1 MTEQLTSGLPSSIV
15 GGEAADAADL
25 ALAFPRLTENECIR
39 LRAFGTPQTVNVG
52 DTLFEP
58 GDVTYDL
65 VLIDDGVVD
74 IVSAPTLGKP
84 EAIVVQHRAGGLI
97 GELNLLTGQT
107 VYLTARVSEPG
118 TVYRI
123 GPDAFRRVMS
133 EDPELSDL
141 LLKALL
147 TRRKLLKDAPAAA
160 RNIVIVGSSLSATA
174 LALRTYA
181 ARQVLPHKWFDA
193 ETLEGKRVMA
203 AAELTAAD
211 LPAVLTPSRTLRRT
225 TPGELAEHL
234 GLSYHRSADRS
245 IDVAVVGGGPAG
257 LAAAVY
263 GASEGLATVLIDAVA
278 TGGQAA
284 ASSRIENYLGFP
296 SGLSGA
302 ELTGRA
308 SIQALKF
315 GAELSSPCKAV
326 SLDCTGGQLRVVLQ
340 DGTDIVAR
348 SVIIATGARYRS
360 LPLERWPDFE
370 GAGIYY
376 AATEIEA
383 RACGNQ
389 PVTVVGGANSAGQ
402 AALYLASRDSA
413 VNLVVRGPDLTAGM
427 SAYLADRLHASSQ
440 VTIHTQTEV
449 TALHGDTSLRRVTL
463 THRATDEVEDAAC
476 SGLFCFIGAV
486 PSTDWLTRVA
496 LDEDGF
502 VRTDTQLLEPD
513 LGDIWSHMG
522 RAPLPFESSMP
533 AVFAAGDVRS
543 GSMKRVAAAVGEG
556 SSAIRSVHAALGVR
570 V

>member
-1 MTEQLTSGLPSSIV
+1 
-15 GGEAADAADL
+15 
-25 ALAFPRLTENECIR
+25 
-39 LRAFGTPQTVNVG
+39 
-52 DTLFEP
+52 
-58 GDVTYDL
+58 
-65 VLIDDGVVD
+65 
-74 IVSAPTLGKP
+74 
-84 EAIVVQHRAGGLI
+84 
-97 GELNLLTGQT
+97 
-107 VYLTARVSEPG
+107 
-118 TVYRI
+118 
-123 GPDAFRRVMS
+123 
-133 EDPELSDL
+133 
-141 LLKALL
+141 
-147 TRRKLLKDAPAAA
+147 
-160 RNIVIVGSSLSATA
+160 
-174 LALRTYA
+174 
-181 ARQVLPHKWFDA
+181 
-193 ETLEGKRVMA
+193 VMA
-203 AAELTAAD
+203 AAELTVAD
-211 LPAVLTPSRTLRRT
+211 LPAVLMPNLILRRT
-225 TPGELAEHL
+225 TPGEFAEHL

-348 SVIIATGARYRS
+348 SVILATGARYRS
-360 LPLERWPDFE
+360 LALERWPDFE

-383 RACGNQ
+383 RVCSNQ

-402 AALYLASRDSA
+402 AALYLASRDST
-413 VNLVVRGPDLTAGM
+413 VNLVVRGPDLFSDM
-427 SAYLADRLHASSQ
+427 SAYLADRLHATPQ
-440 VTIHTQTEV
+440 VTIHTETEV
-449 TALHGDTSLRRVTL
+449 TALHGDKSLSRVTL
-463 THRATDEVEDAAC
+463 TNRTTGEVQDQAC

-486 PSTDWLTRVA
+486 PATDWLTRVA

-502 VRTDTQLLEPD
+502 IRTDTQLLETD
-513 LGDIWSHMG
+513 LGEIWTHMG
-522 RAPLPFESSMP
+522 RAPLPFETSMP
-533 AVFAAGDVRS
+533 AVFAAGDARS

>member
-1 MTEQLTSGLPSSIV
+1 MGDDVSATPE
-15 GGEAADAADL
+15 DL
-25 ALAFPRLTENECIR
+25 AEAFPNLTESQCVR
-39 LRAFGTPQTVNVG
+39 LRAFGIPQTLNVG
-52 DTLFEP
+52 ETLFKP
-58 GDVTYDL
+58 GDITYDL
-65 VLIDDGVVD
+65 VLIDTGVVD
-74 IVSAPTLGKP
+74 IVSPPTTDVP
-84 EAIVVQHRAGGLI
+84 EEAVVVQHRAGGLL

-107 VYLTARVSEPG
+107 VYLTARVSEVA

-123 GPDAFRRVMS
+123 KPDSFRRLMS

-141 LLKALL
+141 VLKALL
-147 TRRKLLKDAPAAA
+147 TRRKLLRDNRAAA
-160 RNIVIVGSSLSATA
+160 RGIEIVGSSLSASA

-181 ARQVLPHKWFDA
+181 ARQVLPHLWFDS
-193 ETLEGKRVMA
+193 EGVEGKAFMSA
-203 AAELTAAD
+203 AGLTVAD
-211 LPAVLTPSRTLRRT
+211 LPAVLTPSRTLRGA

-234 GLSYHRSADRS
+234 GLSYHRAADKS

-315 GAELSSPCKAV
+315 GAELSSPCKAA
-326 SLDCTGGQLRVVLQ
+326 SLDCSGGQLRVVLE
-340 DGTDIVAR
+340 DGTDIVTR

-383 RACGNQ
+383 RVCGNQ
-389 PVTVVGGANSAGQ
+389 PVSVVGGANSAGQ

-413 VNLVVRGPDLTAGM
+413 VNLVVRGSDLFAGM
-427 SAYLADRLHASSQ
+427 SAYLADRLMATPQ
-440 VTIHTQTEV
+440 VTIHTDTEV
-449 TALHGDTSLRRVTL
+449 TALHGDASLSRVTL
-463 THRATDEVEDAAC
+463 TNRATGEVHDAAC

-486 PSTDWLTRVA
+486 PATEWLTRVA

-502 VRTDTQLLEPD
+502 IRTDTQLQDVD
-513 LGDIWSHMG
+513 LGEIWAHMG
-522 RAPLPFESSMP
+522 RRPLPFETSMP
-533 AVFAAGDVRS
+533 AVFAAGDARS

-556 SSAIRSVHAALGVR
+556 SSAVRSVHAALGVR
-570 V
+570 L

>member
-15 GGEAADAADL
+15 GGEDADPADL
-25 ALAFPRLTENECIR
+25 ALAFPRLTEDECTR
-39 LRAFGTPQTVNVG
+39 LRAFGTAQTVNVG
-52 DTLFEP
+52 DTLFVP

-65 VLIDDGVVD
+65 MLIDEGAVD

-84 EAIVVQHRAGGLI
+84 EALVVQHRAGGLI

-107 VYLTARVSEPG
+107 VYLTARVSEAG

-123 GPDAFRRVMS
+123 GPEAFRRVMS

-141 LLKALL
+141 LLKALF

-160 RNIVIVGSSLSATA
+160 RNIVIVGSSLSSTA

-211 LPAVLTPSRTLRRT
+211 LPAVLTPSRTLRRA

-234 GLSYHRSADRS
+234 GLSYHRSPDRS

-263 GASEGLATVLIDAVA
+263 GASEGLATVLIDAIA

-348 SVIIATGARYRS
+348 SIIIATGARYRS

-383 RACGNQ
+383 RVCSNQ

-402 AALYLASRDSA
+402 AALYLASRDSE
-413 VNLVVRGPDLTAGM
+413 VNLVVRGPDLFSDM
-427 SAYLADRLHASSQ
+427 SAYLADRLHATPQ
-440 VTIHTQTEV
+440 VTVHTETEV
-449 TALHGDTSLRRVTL
+449 TALHGDQSLSRVTL
-463 THRATDEVEDAAC
+463 TNRATGEVHDAPC

-486 PSTDWLTRVA
+486 PATDWLTRVA

-502 VRTDTQLLEPD
+502 IRTDTQLLATD
-513 LGDIWSHMG
+513 LGEIWAHMG
-522 RAPLPFESSMP
+522 RAPLPFETSMP
-533 AVFAAGDVRS
+533 AVFAAGDARS

>member
-1 MTEQLTSGLPSSIV
+1 MTEQLTSSLPTVV
-15 GGEAADAADL
+15 GAAGAASPEDL
-25 ALAFPRLTENECIR
+25 AQAFPVLTDSQCVR
-39 LRAFGTPQTVNVG
+39 MRAFGAAQTVSVG
-52 DTLFEP
+52 DVLFQP

-65 VLIDDGVVD
+65 MLIDEGTVD
-74 IVSAPTLGKP
+74 IVSTPTLDKP
-84 EAIVVQHRAGGLI
+84 EELVVQHRAGAFL

-123 GPDAFRRVMS
+123 GPDSFRRLMS

-141 LLKALL
+141 LLKAFLA
-147 TRRKLLKDAPAAA
+147 RRKFLKDSPAA
-160 RNIVIVGSSLSATA
+160 RSIEIVGSSLSASA

-181 ARQVLPHKWFDA
+181 ARQVLPHLWFDA
-193 ETLEGKRVMA
+193 ETVEGKAVMSA
-203 AAELTAAD
+203 AGLTLAD
-211 LPAVLTPSRTLRRT
+211 LPAVLTPSRTLRKA
-225 TPGELAEHL
+225 TPGELAEQL
-234 GLSYHRSADRS
+234 GLSYHRASDKT
-245 IDVAVVGGGPAG
+245 IDVAVIGGGPAG

-263 GASEGLATVLIDAVA
+263 GASEGLATILIDAIA

-296 SGLSGA
+296 SGLSGT

-315 GAELSSPCKAV
+315 GAELSSPCRAA
-326 SLDCTGGQLRVVLQ
+326 SLDCTGGQLRVVLE
-340 DGTDIVAR
+340 DGTDINSR
-348 SVIIATGARYRS
+348 SIIIATGARYRS

-383 RACGNQ
+383 RVCGNQ
-389 PVTVVGGANSAGQ
+389 PVAVLGGANSAGQ
-402 AALYLASRDSA
+402 AALYLASRGSA
-413 VNLVVRGPDLTAGM
+413 VSLVIRGPDLFAGM
-427 SAYLADRLHASSQ
+427 SAYLADRLLATPQ
-440 VTIHTQTEV
+440 VTIHTDTEV
-449 TALHGDTSLRRVTL
+449 TALHGDTYLRRTTL
-463 THRATDEVEDAAC
+463 TNRATGETHDAAC

-486 PSTDWLTRVA
+486 PATEWLTRVA

-502 VRTDTQLLEPD
+502 IRTDTQLNDGD
-513 LGDIWSHMG
+513 LGEVWTHMG
-522 RAPLPFESSMP
+522 RRPLPFETSMP
-533 AVFAAGDVRS
+533 AVFAAGDARS